1 VLAVLA
7 VRLGLPTTR
16 LATLA
21 ATAGN
26 RLLNIGHLDK
36 LRVEVQAARQ
46 LGLLVLFAGQK
57 SFLKALTSAGAVV
70 GVLLKV
76 QPQLTSLN
84 SSLLRQAG
92 RVVLGRQ
99 QT

>member
-1 VLAVLA
+1 MLAVLA
-7 VRLGLPTTR
+7 VRLGLPTPR
-16 LATLA
+16 LATLVTTEA
-21 ATAGN
+21 
-26 RLLNIGHLDK
+26 RRRLNIGHLGK
-36 LRVEVQAARQ
+36 LQVEAQAARQ
-46 LGLLVLFAGQK
+46 LAAPDKFAGQRF
-57 SFLKALTSAGAVV
+57 FLKAHRSAGAVR

-92 RVVLGRQ
+92 RVVLGLQ

>member
-7 VRLGLPTTR
+7 VCLGLPTPR
-16 LATLA
+16 LATLVTTEA
-21 ATAGN
+21 
-26 RLLNIGHLDK
+26 RRRLNIGHLDK
-36 LRVEVQAARQ
+36 LQVEVQAARQ
-46 LGLLVLFAGQK
+46 VEQRVLFVGQK
-57 SFLKALTSAGAVV
+57 SFLKAHRSAPAAR

-92 RVVLGRQ
+92 RVVLGLQ